1 MFGDTFPPTNPL
13 LPSAS
18 QTGVPAANPARRLAP
33 QLSNAEQPRSAH
45 RGPSVCPAPSTD
57 GCAPPG
63 AAPRRGRC
71 RAGRSRQG
79 ACPARRGRKRR
90 RGGRKR
96 GRRAM
101 DGDLGSQPL
110 SLLPEH
116 ALACLTPVQNDSET
130 WTSVSSCRRFR
141 LWTQFSPKML
151 SAGISVPRFQCQEWG
166 PLPPMGTG
174 WHGDTA
180 CPECPQQLRA
190 APAEGQSGWV
200 FSWCN
205 CTEVHTRRS
214 R

>member
-18 QTGVPAANPARRLAP
+18 RTGVPAANPAGRLAP
-33 QLSNAEQPRSAH
+33 QLPNAEQPRSGHGVARPCVPH
-45 RGPSVCPAPSTD
+45 RAQTGALRPGPLPAENAA
-57 GCAPPG
+57 GPG
-63 AAPRRGRC
+63 APGRERVPHAAEERG
-71 RAGRSRQG
+71 G
-79 ACPARRGRKRR
+79 A
-90 RGGRKR
+90 GGRKG

-101 DGDLGSQPL
+101 DRDLGSQPL
-110 SLLPEH
+110 SLLARH

-130 WTSVSSCRRFR
+130 WTSVSSCRRFT

-151 SAGISVPRFQCQEWG
+151 SAGISVPRFQWQEG
-166 PLPPMGTG
+166 EPLPPMDTG

-180 CPECPQQLRA
+180 CPGCPQQLGA
-190 APAEGQSGWV
+190 APAAGQRGWV

-205 CTEVHTRRS
+205 CAEVHTRS